1 MTELQQLLASGIF
14 DPIDVTFAEALGRLS
29 LDTDP
34 HVLMA
39 AALASR
45 AVQRGHVCLDLASV
59 AGKPLVDDDG
69 RAVDTPLP
77 GLSTFLAALEQ
88 SELVSHGTALAPL
101 VLVEGRLYL
110 ARYYGYEGRLAAGLL
125 VRARSR
131 VEVDEDRLRDG
142 LFRLFAGAS
151 PGDEQR
157 RAAALANLR
166 RLAIISGGP
175 GTGKTTTVAKILALL
190 QEQALAQSGTPL
202 RILLA
207 APTGKA
213 AQRLGE
219 SIGAS
224 IDQLDTRPEVRA
236 AVPRAAS
243 TLHRILGYRSRTPT
257 RFAYG
262 RERPL
267 DADVVLA
274 DEASMIDLALMT
286 KLVEAVPQQGRLILL
301 GDKDQLVSV
310 EAGAIFG
317 DLYGDAGGYSDE
329 LAGQLSRLTGDA
341 TVPVALEA
349 GPLDDCAAQL
359 RRSYRYG
366 EDSGIGAL
374 ARAINRGDAD
384 RAMEVLRGDRSM
396 PYGEVAIAPVDP
408 SDPLGGDDSARA
420 LGRVVLDGYRGCLEN
435 RPLEERLEAL
445 TKFRVLCAHRR
456 GPGGVEQLNLAIAQ
470 RLRRAGLLE
479 RATGPY
485 FDGRPIIITRNDYQ
499 LELFNGDIGLMVR
512 EGERMVV
519 AFATLAGIR
528 RLPAPRLP
536 AHETVFAMTVHKSQ
550 GSEFDRLALVMPPVA
565 SPILTRELVYTAV
578 TRARHRIDIFG
589 EESVV
594 RAAVRARV
602 SRTSGLDTRW

>member
-1 MTELQQLLASGIF
+1 MTELQSLLETGVF
-14 DPIDVTFAEALGRLS
+14 DPIDVTFAEAMRRLAPEA
-29 LDTDP
+29 DP
-34 HVLMA
+34 HVIMA

-45 AVQRGHVCLDLASV
+45 AVQRGHVCLDLATV
-59 AGKPLVDDDG
+59 AGLPLVDDDG

-77 GLSTFLAALEQ
+77 SLATFLGALEQ
-88 SELVSHGTALAPL
+88 SELVGDGTTLAPL
-101 VLVEGRLYL
+101 VLSAGRLYL
-110 ARYYGYEGRLAAGLL
+110 ARYYGYEGRLAAALMA
-125 VRARSR
+125 RAQRH
-131 VEVDEDRLRDG
+131 VDVDDSHLRDG
-142 LFRLFAGAS
+142 LARLFAGAA

-175 GTGKTTTVAKILALL
+175 GTGKTTTVAKILILL
-190 QEQALAQSGTPL
+190 QEQALASTGTPL

-224 IDQLDTRPEVRA
+224 IDELDTRPEVRA
-236 AVPRAAS
+236 AVPRTAS
-243 TLHRILGYRSRTPT
+243 TLHRTLGYRSRTPT
-257 RFAYG
+257 RFTYG
-262 RERPL
+262 RDRPL

-317 DLYGDAGGYSDE
+317 DLYGRAAGYSPD
-329 LAGQLSRLTGDA
+329 LAAQLERLTGDE
-341 TVPVALEA
+341 TVPVAQEA
-349 GPLDDCAAQL
+349 GPLDDCTAQL
-359 RRSYRYG
+359 SRSYRYG

-384 RAMEVLRGDRSM
+384 RTMDVLRGDRTM
-396 PYGEVAIAPVDP
+396 PYGEVAITPVDP
-408 SDPLGGDDSARA
+408 QNPLGGHGPGG
-420 LGRVVLDGYRGCLEN
+420 LGRIVLDGYRGCLED
-435 RPLEERLEAL
+435 RPLDARLEAL
-445 TKFRVLCAHRR
+445 ARFRVLCAHRR
-456 GPGGVEQLNLAIAQ
+456 GPGGVELLNLAIAQ
-470 RLRRAGLLE
+470 HLRRAGLLA

-485 FDGRPIIITRNDYQ
+485 FHGRPVIITRNDYQ

-512 EGERMVV
+512 EDDRMMV
-519 AFATLAGIR
+519 AFSTAAGIR
-528 RLPAPRLP
+528 RLPAARLP

-550 GSEFDRLALVMPPVA
+550 GSEFDRLALVMPPA
-565 SPILTRELVYTAV
+565 SSPILTRELVYTAV
-578 TRARHRIDIFG
+578 TRARRRVDIFG
-589 EESVV
+589 DEAVL
-594 RAAVRARV
+594 RAAVRTRV
-602 SRTSGLDTRW
+602 SRTSGLAHRW

>member
-1 MTELQQLLASGIF
+1 MSELQTLLEAGVF
-14 DPIDVTFAEALGRLS
+14 DPIDVTFAEAMRRLS
-29 LDTDP
+29 PRADP
-34 HVLMA
+34 HVIMA

-45 AVQRGHVCLDLASV
+45 AVQRGHVCLDLATV
-59 AGKPLVDDDG
+59 AGRALVDDDG

-77 GLSTFLAALEQ
+77 GLATFLGALEQ
-88 SELVSHGTALAPL
+88 SELVGDGTTVAPL
-101 VLVEGRLYL
+101 VLAGGRLYL
-110 ARYYGYEGRLAAGLL
+110 ARYHGYEGRLAAGLTA
-125 VRARSR
+125 RAQST

-142 LFRLFAGAS
+142 LARLFSGAA

-175 GTGKTTTVAKILALL
+175 GTGKTTTVAKILTLL
-190 QEQALAQSGTPL
+190 QEQALAATGTPL

-224 IDQLDTRPEVRA
+224 IDKLDTLPEVRA
-236 AVPRAAS
+236 AVPRTAS
-243 TLHRILGYRSRTPT
+243 TLHRTLGYRSRTPT
-257 RFAYG
+257 RFTFG
-262 RERPL
+262 RDRPL

-286 KLVEAVPQQGRLILL
+286 KLVEAVPQHGRLILL

-317 DLYGDAGGYSDE
+317 DLYGEAGGYSVG
-329 LAGQLSRLTGDA
+329 LAEQLERLTGDA
-341 TVPVALEA
+341 AVPVATEA
-349 GPLDDCAAQL
+349 GPLDDCTAQL
-359 RRSYRYG
+359 SRSYRYG

-384 RAMEVLRGDRSM
+384 RTMEVLRGDRTM
-396 PYGEVAIAPVDP
+396 PYGEVAIAAVDP
-408 SDPLGGDDSARA
+408 KDPLGGQSAGA
-420 LGRVVLDGYRGCLEN
+420 LGRVILDGYRGCLED
-435 RPLEERLEAL
+435 RPLEARLEAL
-445 TKFRVLCAHRR
+445 AKFRVLCAHRR
-456 GPGGVEQLNLAIAQ
+456 GPGGVELLNLAIAQ
-470 RLRRAGLLE
+470 HLRRAGLLE

-485 FDGRPIIITRNDYQ
+485 FHGRPVIVTRNDYQ

-512 EGERMVV
+512 EGERMMV
-519 AFATLAGIR
+519 AFATAAGVR
-528 RLPAPRLP
+528 RLPAARLP

-550 GSEFDRLALVMPPVA
+550 GSEFDRLALVMPPAA

-578 TRARHRIDIFG
+578 TRARRRVDIFG
-589 EESVV
+589 DEAVL
-594 RAAVRARV
+594 RAAVRAQV
-602 SRTSGLDTRW
+602 SRTSGLAHRW